1 MIAAASPFDALAATY
16 DEDFTRTDLGRRLRS
31 AVWRHLDAAFVSGHR
46 VLELG
51 CGTGEDALHL
61 ASRGVSVVATDA
73 SGAMVAETVR
83 KARGS
88 GLSHLVDARQV
99 SFETLGAEA
108 PSLGAFDG
116 AFSDFGALNCAAA
129 LPPVAEA
136 LGRLLPAGAPLL
148 LVVMGRWV
156 PWEWAFYLR
165 RSDGA
170 RAFRRFRRGGTAW
183 RGLTVRYPSPGRF
196 LRTFSP
202 WFRRRRLA
210 ALGVLLPPSYAA
222 SSVSPSTLVRLDRW
236 ERRLESAPLLPR
248 LADHTLFVLERR

>member
-31 AVWRHLDAAFVSGHR
+31 AVWRHLDATFAPGAR

-61 ASRGVSVVATDA
+61 ASRGVRVVATDA
-73 SGAMVAETVR
+73 SGEMVAETVR
-83 KARGS
+83 KAGAAN
-88 GLSHLVDARQV
+88 LSHLVEARRVPFEELDAA
-99 SFETLGAEA
+99 G
-108 PSLGAFDG
+108 PSLGTFDG

-136 LGRLLPAGAPLL
+136 LGRLLPSRAPLL
-148 LVVMGRWV
+148 LVVMGRWA
-156 PWEWAFYLR
+156 PWEWAWYLR
-165 RSDGA
+165 RGDPA
-170 RAFRRFRRGGTAW
+170 RAFRRLRRDGTVW
-183 RGLTVRYPSPGRF
+183 RGLTVRYPSPGRL

-202 WFRRRRLA
+202 WFLRRRLA
-210 ALGVLLPPSYAA
+210 ALGVFLPPSYAA
-222 SSVSPSTLVRLDRW
+222 SSVSPSTLARLDRW
-236 ERRLESAPLLPR
+236 ERRLESAPLIPR